1 MALAGLR
8 GMEHVGLTVPDLDA
22 AIRFFVDVLGCEFV
36 FGDGPFPSDPDF
48 MRGTMNVHP
57 NATFRYGFVRC
68 GNGPNLEIFQYTT
81 PDQVPEPPKNSDVG
95 GHHLCFYVDD
105 IDAAVAQLRAHGV
118 HLLGDINPIENGP
131 AANSRWVYFLA
142 PWGLQLEL
150 VSYPGGK
157 GPPGGPARRLWN
169 PVGADV

>member
-1 MALAGLR
+1 MGLALR
-8 GMEHVGLTVPDLDA
+8 GIEHVGLTVPDLDA
-22 AIRFFVDVLGCEFV
+22 AQRFFVDVLGCEFV
-36 FGDGPFPSDPDF
+36 FADGPFPRDPDF
-48 MRGTMNVHP
+48 CRERLNVHP
-57 NATFRYGFVRC
+57 DATFRYAFLRC
-68 GNGPNLEIFQYTT
+68 GNGPNLEVFQYSA
-81 PDQVPEPPKNSDVG
+81 PDQALTAPKNSDVG
-95 GHHLCFYVDD
+95 GHHLCLYVDD
-105 IDAAVAQLRAHGV
+105 IDAAVEHLRAHGV
-118 HLLGDINPIENGP
+118 RVLGEINHIDSGP